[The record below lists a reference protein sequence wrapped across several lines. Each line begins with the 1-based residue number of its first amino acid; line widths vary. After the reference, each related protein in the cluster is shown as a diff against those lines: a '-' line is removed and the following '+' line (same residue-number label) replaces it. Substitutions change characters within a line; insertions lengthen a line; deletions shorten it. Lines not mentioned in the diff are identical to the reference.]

1 MSNGHKLTLLAY
13 LWFLFPSSSCLTL
26 SHWFVLQG
34 GGILAAFT
42 SFFPDLVDNKV
53 AFIAPTGLVEVTV
66 MLYYCPL
73 IC

>member
-1 MSNGHKLTLLAY
+1 M
-13 LWFLFPSSSCLTL
+13 
-26 SHWFVLQG
+26 LQG